1 MRKKTGIILFLL
13 VFVVLI
19 GILIWNNADSL
30 KFDFGGGDTTPDY
43 SKLNPVIYQYEPG
56 TYNEITHVDI
66 ASEEDK
72 VKLTGYIK
80 QLKQLSKEEMVD
92 LALYNE
98 IVIKYDDNITVYLT
112 LDPFDYCA
120 FDNQKENIHNKLS
133 RIPDGLRLFVKDKL
147 GIKEY

>member
-13 VFVVLI
+13 AFAVLI
-19 GILIWNNADSL
+19 GLFAYNNKDA
-30 KFDFGGGDTTPDY
+30 FIPEPEPDY
-43 SKLNPVIYQYEPG
+43 KVLSPVIYQYEPG

-72 VKLTGYIK
+72 VKLTSYIK

-120 FDNQKENIHNKLS
+120 FDNVKQGLS
-133 RIPDGLRLFVKDKL
+133 NRLSKIPDGLRLFVKDKL